1 MEEYLI
7 ISFFVAISFFIF
19 KLILNKINKDKSD
32 KNDKSAKNSEVMKD
46 SIYIFVITFLV
57 IFGYSNFFK
66 KGSGKTPVFT
76 NEPGF

>member
-7 ISFFVAISFFIF
+7 ISFFVSISYFVF
-19 KLILNKINKDKSD
+19 KLVLNKIQKEKNKQD
-32 KNDKSAKNSEVMKD
+32 NSNLIRD
-46 SIYIFVITFLV
+46 SIYIFIITFGV
-57 IFGYSNFFK
+57 IYSYSMFFK

>member
-7 ISFFVAISFFIF
+7 ISFFVAISFFVF
-19 KLILNKINKDKSD
+19 KLILNKINKNNDKSD
-32 KNDKSAKNSEVMKD
+32 KNSDVMKD
-46 SIYIFVITFLV
+46 SIYIFIITFLV
-57 IFGYSNFFK
+57 IYSYSNFFK

>member
-19 KLILNKINKDKSD
+19 KLVLNKI
-32 KNDKSAKNSEVMKD
+32 KNENREKNSDVMRD
-46 SIYIFVITFLV
+46 ALYVLIITFVV
-57 IFGYSNFFK
+57 IYAYSNFFK
-66 KGSGKTPVFT
+66 KNSGKTPVFT

>member
-19 KLILNKINKDKSD
+19 KLVLNKI
-32 KNDKSAKNSEVMKD
+32 KNENREKNSDVMRD
-46 SIYIFVITFLV
+46 SLYVLIITFVV
-57 IFGYSNFFK
+57 IYGYSNFFK
-66 KGSGKTPVFT
+66 KTSGKTPVFT

>member
-7 ISFFVAISFFIF
+7 ISFFVAISFFVF
-19 KLILNKINKDKSD
+19 KLVLNKINKND
-32 KNDKSAKNSEVMKD
+32 KNDKAEQNSDAIKD
-46 SIYIFVITFLV
+46 SIYVFIITFSV
-57 IFGYSNFFK
+57 IFCYSNFFK

>member
-1 MEEYLI
+1 MEEYFI

-32 KNDKSAKNSEVMKD
+32 KNNDVMKD
-46 SIYIFVITFLV
+46 SIYIFILTFLV

-66 KGSGKTPVFT
+66 ASSGKTPVFT

>member
-7 ISFFVAISFFIF
+7 ISFFVAISFFVF
-19 KLILNKINKDKSD
+19 KLILNKIKKENE
-32 KNDKSAKNSEVMKD
+32 KNNESMRD
-46 SIYIFVITFLV
+46 SLYIFILTFFVIYC
-57 IFGYSNFFK
+57 YSNFFK